1 MVSHKII
8 FRVRKKQLSKF
19 MYVQWIKR
27 KEKTD
32 SVIYFAFEPLVESVM
47 AFLRLQLNALFL
59 F

>member
-32 SVIYFAFEPLVESVM
+32 SVIYFAFEP
-47 AFLRLQLNALFL
+47 
-59 F
+59 